1 MQQCAYSGQA
11 VWPNGTT
18 GYMANDAEQKTTPH
32 ITANFE
38 CVCGAKSVT
47 NVKNLTEEQLG
58 AFMLRM
64 GEKR

>member
-1 MQQCAYSGQA
+1 
-11 VWPNGTT
+11 
-18 GYMANDAEQKTTPH
+18 MANDAEQKTTPH